1 LKESLMKCPHC
12 GNESQRKDVCS
23 RCGEKIEVPEQA
35 IEVEY
40 KEFKVSEFMEIRK
53 KRQNSRRKVPE
64 KAITEGAGREE
75 KGYRTAGNAGI
86 AAPRVS
92 QRLEGRRRRFFI
104 AVLVLLVLAVITGA
118 YCLLKFL
125 HHH

>member
-1 LKESLMKCPHC
+1 MKCPHC

>member
-1 LKESLMKCPHC
+1 MKCPHC
-12 GNESQRKDVCS
+12 GNESRRKDVCS

>member
-1 LKESLMKCPHC
+1 MKCPHC
-12 GNESQRKDVCS
+12 GNESRRKDVCS

-104 AVLVLLVLAVITGA
+104 AVLVLLVLSVITGA

>member
-1 LKESLMKCPHC
+1 MKESLMKCPHC
-12 GNESQRKDVCS
+12 GNESRRKDVCS
-23 RCGEKIEVPEQA
+23 RCGKKIEVPEQA

-40 KEFKVSEFMEIRK
+40 KEFKASEFMEIRK

-75 KGYRTAGNAGI
+75 KDYRTAGNAGI
-86 AAPRVS
+86 AAPHVS
-92 QRLEGRRRRFFI
+92 LRLEGRRRRFFI